1 MLWGKGTLSSSR
13 NLEILARVLLSAGRA
28 GMGPEGPGDTWTPT
42 MAKGAQDGAGEGPE
56 GPGLEGDK
64 GERGAAL
71 SLLQALFSIS

>member
-1 MLWGKGTLSSSR
+1 
-13 NLEILARVLLSAGRA
+13 
-28 GMGPEGPGDTWTPT
+28 